1 MNAMYPV
8 YDVTAATT
16 DRPEALGTKEKFWLL
31 PEQGGE
37 LPFSPHLFK
46 IGRANTGENWA
57 EKVCYEIL
65 AHIQMPAARYNFAV
79 YNGTPGVVSQRFMPN
94 TGSFWPA
101 NTLLAQSVEE
111 YDGTRRFKQRKYQL
125 SSSIGILR
133 AGRIGP
139 PLSRPAIYDQVTA
152 AEFLVGYLV
161 FDALVGNTDRHHEN
175 WGVVVMTDEY
185 GDTSF
190 SLAPTF
196 DHASSLGRNETD
208 DARRRRLTTSDER
221 DTVQA
226 YAARARSAF
235 YQSAA
240 SERTMLQKETLVE
253 LIRAYREPTR
263 FWAKILCDVP
273 TAVFESIFA
282 RISPQLISDE
292 ATLFA
297 LAMLSAN
304 QQMIREV
311 AGV

>member
-111 YDGTRRFKQRKYQL
+111 YDGEL
-125 SSSIGILR
+125 SPNFGDGR
-133 AGRIGP
+133 AG
-139 PLSRPAIYDQVTA
+139 QA
-152 AEFLVGYLV
+152 A
-161 FDALVGNTDRHHEN
+161 A
-175 WGVVVMTDEY
+175 VM
-185 GDTSF
+185 G
-190 SLAPTF
+190 
-196 DHASSLGRNETD
+196 
-208 DARRRRLTTSDER
+208 
-221 DTVQA
+221 
-226 YAARARSAF
+226 
-235 YQSAA
+235 
-240 SERTMLQKETLVE
+240 
-253 LIRAYREPTR
+253 
-263 FWAKILCDVP
+263 
-273 TAVFESIFA
+273 
-282 RISPQLISDE
+282 
-292 ATLFA
+292 
-297 LAMLSAN
+297 
-304 QQMIREV
+304 
-311 AGV
+311 